1 LAQSPVIV
9 RHHQEPASI
18 HQDIA
23 RDHVQIPKHESAK
36 DDQGEHREVED
47 LADRQGNCEPMMNLA
62 KTPHHGA
69 LA

>member
-1 LAQSPVIV
+1 LAQPPAIV

-23 RDHVQIPKHESAK
+23 RDHVQIPKHEPAINGQ
-36 DDQGEHREVED
+36 DEHREAAD
-47 LADRQGNCEPMMNLA
+47 LADRQGNYEPMMILA